1 MDFFQRLLEYDY
13 ILRAFGAGIAVALTL
28 PLIGMIVSLKRL
40 SMIGDALSHTS
51 LAGVALGLML
61 GFNPVVGA
69 VGVCIIA
76 ALTIEGVRRKLK
88 RYSEMAIAI
97 IMSTGI
103 GLAAVLMNFLNSPA
117 NFNSFLFGSIGA
129 ISVADF
135 WVIAGL
141 CALVASLFIV
151 LYPQLFYVAFDET
164 GARLNGINVK
174 AVNFVFTVMT
184 AVIVSVA
191 SKIVG
196 ALVVSSL
203 MILPVACAMQFNKG
217 FRVTLV
223 ISCAFA
229 LFFMV
234 MGLLIS
240 SFAEIAPS
248 GAVVL
253 LAVAVFL
260 IIIAVK
266 AIKGKIQKARAS
278 KEEEERQRL

>member
-1 MDFFQRLLEYDY
+1 MNFFQNLLQYGY
-13 ILRAFGAGIAVALTL
+13 LLRAFGAGLAVAAAL

-51 LAGVALGLML
+51 LAGVALGLLL
-61 GFNPVVGA
+61 GFNPIVGA

-76 ALTIEGVRRKLK
+76 ALTIEGVRRKLS

-117 NFNSFLFGSIGA
+117 NFNSFLFGSIA
-129 ISVADF
+129 TISALDF
-135 WVIAGL
+135 WVIAAL
-141 CALVASLFIV
+141 CALVIIV
-151 LYPQLFYVAFDET
+151 FTLMYTRLFYTAFDE
-164 GARLNGINVK
+164 GAARLSGINVK
-174 AVNFVFTVMT
+174 AVNVIFTVMT
-184 AVIVSVA
+184 AVTVSVA

-217 FRVTLV
+217 FKATLFT
-223 ISCAFA
+223 SCAFA
-229 LFFMV
+229 LSFMAA
-234 MGLLIS
+234 GLLIS
-240 SFAEIAPS
+240 YFADIAPS

-260 IIIAVK
+260 ILLAFK
-266 AIKGKIQKARAS
+266 ALKSKKAKSSAA
-278 KEEEERQRL
+278 KEGEKE